1 MDSKKIAIMA
11 VVAVAVLAILAGMF
25 LWGNGEKGDGKVAV
39 TGVTLDVH
47 NVIMDVGVSA
57 DLTCEVSPAN
67 ATNKAVYWS
76 TSDASV
82 VTVDNGK
89 IKAVKAGEATVKV
102 RTVDG
107 GYTDVCNVT
116 VNQPVV
122 DPTVSQYVDAF
133 LSKYDGSFGDFAA
146 TTAEDGSVELKS
158 QGNLRTRVPGVAEP
172 AKTRESVMTVYGYD
186 TAAAAEKAFNDFL
199 ANSKNGSKGETI
211 LSQTDKVGM
220 ASTPVKL
227 IDLRESGAKAYGADK
242 AYLLYGSYYKE
253 ANNGYTQCVGAIQD
267 GTKVA
272 VFNKTIDSDLY
283 YSLPISSEE
292 HNGIDSVSQADY
304 EAALFRFVRSLCDES
319 YVPAADA
326 MSKATKFLSKC
337 GTDFGVLMVDS
348 VDENGVVTLSTL
360 DNVKTKVDG
369 VEDPS
374 KTRDFHIKVYHL
386 ADVSAAAAK
395 FADLLEHSKNG
406 TKGETILSQT
416 DKVGMVTTVNLKD
429 LREGG
434 AGDYGADKVYLL
446 YGTYYK
452 QATNGYTQCVGE
464 VLDGCDILVFNE
476 TTNFDLYLNLPM
488 YLSSDVGSNYVTEAQ
503 YDEMLKNFV
512 KAF

>member
-1 MDSKKIAIMA
+1 MENKKIAIIT
-11 VVAVAVLAILAGMF
+11 VVAVAIIAILAGLF
-25 LWGNGEKGDGKVAV
+25 LWGNGEKDDGKVGV

-47 NVIMDVGVSA
+47 GIIMDVGVSA

-76 TSDASV
+76 SSDASV
-82 VTVDNGK
+82 VSVDNGK
-89 IKAVKAGEATVKV
+89 IKALKAGSAVVTVK
-102 RTVDG
+102 TEDG
-107 GYTDVCNVT
+107 GYTDKCNVT
-116 VNQPVV
+116 VNEPVV
-122 DPTVSQYVDAF
+122 IPSVAQYVDSF
-133 LSKYDGSFGDFAA
+133 LSKYDGSFGDFVA
-146 TTAEDGSVELKS
+146 TAAEDGSVELKS

-172 AKTRESVMTVYGYD
+172 GKTRESVMTVYGYD
-186 TAAAAEKAFNDFL
+186 TAAAAEKAFDDFL

-227 IDLRESGAKAYGADK
+227 IDLREGGADAYGADK

-272 VFNKTIDSDLY
+272 VFNRTIDSDLY

-304 EAALFRFVRSLCDES
+304 EAALFRLVRSLCDEN
-319 YVPAADA
+319 YVPADDA

-360 DNVKTKVDG
+360 DNAKTKVEG

-386 ADVSAAAAK
+386 ADPSAASAK
-395 FADLLEHSKNG
+395 FEDLLVHSKNG
-406 TKGETILSQT
+406 TKGETIISKT
-416 DKVGMVTTVNLKD
+416 DQVGMATTVNLKD
-429 LREGG
+429 LRAGG
-434 AGDYGADKVYLL
+434 AGDYGADKLYLL

-452 QATNGYTQCVGE
+452 QSTNGFTQCVGA

-476 TTNFDLYLNLPM
+476 TTNYDLYLNLPT
-488 YLSSDVGSNYVTEAQ
+488 YLSSDVGSNFVTEAQ